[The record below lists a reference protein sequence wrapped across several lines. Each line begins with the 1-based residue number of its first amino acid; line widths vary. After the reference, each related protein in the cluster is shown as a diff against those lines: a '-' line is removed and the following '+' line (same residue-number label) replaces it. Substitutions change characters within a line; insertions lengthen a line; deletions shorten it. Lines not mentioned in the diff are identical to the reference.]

1 MVGRGPGAFWFPVSL
16 LSVLPDQAVHWGR
29 LCVAPQ
35 ALRVSRC
42 AGGRGGCLWL
52 ACPGSLLHH
61 PIHPQIPSCPS
72 LKPTPIPPRPA
83 QSNPGWGPGEEAGT
97 QWEEAAL

>member
-29 LCVAPQ
+29 LCVAPR

-42 AGGRGGCLWL
+42 AGGRGG
-52 ACPGSLLHH
+52 GSVVSMTRVSPPPPH
-61 PIHPQIPSCPS
+61 PPSDPLMS
-72 LKPTPIPPRPA
+72 LP
-83 QSNPGWGPGEEAGT
+83 
-97 QWEEAAL
+97 